1 MMVSKTNLLL
11 QGAMFRFHVKL
22 SEGIYSIHCI
32 HSFEYL
38 RGTTTSIHCVLSKSQ
53 HLTLLAVYLLD
64 SRGEASLLYRNE
76 KSNQL

>member
-22 SEGIYSIHCI
+22 SEGVYSI

-38 RGTTTSIHCVLSKSQ
+38 RGTTTCIHCMLSKSQ

-64 SRGEASLLYRNE
+64 SRGQASLFYRNE